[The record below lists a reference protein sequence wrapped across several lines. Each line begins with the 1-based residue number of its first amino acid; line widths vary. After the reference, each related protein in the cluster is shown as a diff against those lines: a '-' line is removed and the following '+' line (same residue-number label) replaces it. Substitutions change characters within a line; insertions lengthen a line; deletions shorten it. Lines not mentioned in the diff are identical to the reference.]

1 MTFLNLKKNLLSR
14 LRMKESW
21 VIFFILGVIMMNFPF
36 ISIFDKP
43 DILFGMPL
51 LYLYLQIGWF
61 VSILVI
67 VVFTKSI
74 DHRDDNGEG

>member
-1 MTFLNLKKNLLSR
+1 MMWPRIKHGVLSR

-21 VIFFILGVIMMNFPF
+21 VIFFLIGIIMMDFPF

-43 DILFGMPL
+43 YQLFGVPL
-51 LYLYLQIGWF
+51 LYLYLQVGWL

-67 VVFTKSI
+67 FLFTKSI
-74 DHRDDNGEG
+74 DHRDDENKR

>member
-1 MTFLNLKKNLLSR
+1 MTFLNIKKSLLSR

-74 DHRDDNGEG
+74 DQKDDNGQG